1 MRPGVVILTAGAKTG
16 AVVADDVAGVT
27 TETDGEV
34 AALMTGTVAGVLGT
48 GCGTGTGAAILAADR
63 RAGGGLDALAV
74 LATGAV
80 GTHGMTVESI
90 LVTTLLTAGARTG
103 ETAVGAAGLATCAG
117 FKAGAIEVEEL
128 IEAAFDAVNVT
139 PETGAMITKEVAEGK
154 TITAGS
160 IAAAIV
166 SVGTGDFLLAG
177 RTIISSTVTVLTG
190 TDSTSTVL
198 TVVDFV
204 VRTTGDSLIVA
215 AKVTDSTDLLVSGI
229 RTGTT
234 LGTTLDGLLSTSED
248 TTESFTGARIMLFN
262 DDAAAVAVMLEADV
276 ATGASHAGADNAED
290 TDSGENVLESEDGD
304 FIGVPDGDRG
314 RSPGRKVA
322 SGLYVSL
329 STFFATLL
337 AGMARIEVRAD
348 RLTVPT
354 LTTGQATFG
363 TAAFEPTASLRAALS
378 ASSPFWSEAPVAAAE
393 FVTSSPFSGP
403 FNDIVAVAVAALTAA
418 FVSVE
423 AEVTTGNSHAGSDN
437 AGLEIDP
444 WSTDSGA
451 CALDE
456 SEGGD
461 FTGVPDGDFT
471 GVSDGDFTG
480 VSDGGRVA
488 DKPINSFLAVSFS
501 TLFSTLLA
509 GIAKIDLRDDRCFP

>member
-1 MRPGVVILTAGAKTG
+1 MILKAGAETG
-16 AVVADDVAGVT
+16 AVVTDDVTGVI
-27 TETDGEV
+27 TDGEV
-34 AALMTGTVAGVLGT
+34 AARMTGTVARVLGT
-48 GCGTGTGAAILAADR
+48 GCGAGTGAAILAADR
-63 RAGGGLDALAV
+63 RAGEGTDAAAV

-80 GTHGMTVESI
+80 GTHGMTVEST
-90 LVTTLLTAGARTG
+90 LVTTVFTAGARTG
-103 ETAVGAAGLATCAG
+103 ETAAGTAGLATCAG
-117 FKAGAIEVEEL
+117 NEAGAIEVEEL
-128 IEAAFDAVNVT
+128 IEAAFDAVSVT

-154 TITAGS
+154 TITAGT

-166 SVGTGDFLLAG
+166 LVGTGDFLLAG
-177 RTIISSTVTVLTG
+177 RTIISSTVTALTG
-190 TDSTSTVL
+190 ADTTSTAL
-198 TVVDFV
+198 TVLDFV
-204 VRTTGDSLIVA
+204 VRTTGESLIVV
-215 AKVTDSTDLLVSGI
+215 AKVTDSTNLLVSGT
-229 RTGTT
+229 RTGRT
-234 LGTTLDGLLSTSED
+234 LGTTLDGLWSSSED
-248 TTESFTGARIMLFN
+248 TTESFTGAWTLLFN
-262 DDAAAVAVMLEADV
+262 DDAAVVAVMLEAEV
-276 ATGASHAGADNAED
+276 ATGTSHAGADNAED

-337 AGMARIEVRAD
+337 AGIARIEVRAD

-363 TAAFEPTASLRAALS
+363 TAALEPTASLRDALS
-378 ASSPFWSEAPVAAAE
+378 ASSPFCCEAPVAAAV
-393 FVTSSPFSGP
+393 FVTSYPFSGP

-423 AEVTTGNSHAGSDN
+423 VAGTTDTSHAGSDN

-444 WSTDSGA
+444 WSVDSGA

-456 SEGGD
+456 TDGGD

-471 GVSDGDFTG
+471 GVSDG
-480 VSDGGRVA
+480 GRVA
-488 DKPINSFLAVSFS
+488 DELINSFLAVSFS

-509 GIAKIDLRDDRCFP
+509 GIAKIDLRDDRCFA